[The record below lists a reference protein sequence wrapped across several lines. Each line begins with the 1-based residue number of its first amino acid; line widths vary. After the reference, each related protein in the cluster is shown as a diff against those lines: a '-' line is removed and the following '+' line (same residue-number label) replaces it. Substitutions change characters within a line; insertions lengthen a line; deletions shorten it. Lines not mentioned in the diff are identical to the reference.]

1 MMASEDT
8 EAKTLFQDVQW
19 APSIAVMFVCGSMFV
34 RLVMH
39 ISYCLPFKLLE
50 FIESAKSP
58 KSTNQQGLKS
68 IFLHH
73 VLSCFVLEALTHT
86 CNLPNSYSYASADA
100 VIACHRVRR
109 TKLLCR
115 RGVERCQGVADSDL
129 DNNSWSK
136 WVGMQNPNTFTR
148 LLWRIR
154 ATGWYR
160 GWP

>member
-1 MMASEDT
+1 MASEDT

-115 RGVERCQGVADSDL
+115 RVVERCQCIADSDL